1 MKKLFTCVIAV
12 MMMISCGLLAAC
24 AEETANNSA
33 STPEG
38 SGNSSV
44 SVASD
49 GGADNTSGSASASVW
64 DSVWSSEREA
74 YNWTPATAM
83 ENGNNDG
90 TQNTTVY
97 LVGDSTVCE
106 YSMTKE
112 RSRYYP
118 RNGYGMWFD
127 DFLSDKVTV
136 NNLALSGRS
145 SRSFLKE
152 ANYTTLKNSIKAG
165 DYLVIGFGHND
176 EKTTDGYYTN
186 PSGQVIHEDSFKYY
200 LYNYYVK
207 LALDKG
213 ATPILCTPIIRIAKN
228 YKDANFHITTSGTY
242 EGGDYP
248 KAIRELGSEFGIT
261 VVDMTKITKDFF
273 TAMAYEDACEYYAR
287 SSMGMDNLN
296 NVDTTHINSYGAA
309 TLAYKFM
316 LALKNTDNTLKYYI
330 DDTKM
335 VEPDVSVRV
344 VSMDAVAA

>member
-1 MKKLFTCVIAV
+1 MRILLNKEWMMKKFFTLIVCLI
-12 MMMISCGLLAAC
+12 MITSFGLVAAC
-24 AEETANNSA
+24 ADGTANNSSPA
-33 STPEG
+33 SGGEG
-38 SGNSSV
+38 
-44 SVASD
+44 
-49 GGADNTSGSASASVW
+49 ASASVSGSA
-64 DSVWSSEREA
+64 DASASASVWSSEREA
-74 YNWTPATAM
+74 YSWTPATAM
-83 ENGNNDG
+83 KNGDNDG

-127 DFLSDKVTV
+127 DFLSNKVTV

-145 SRSFLKE
+145 SKSFLKE
-152 ANYTTLKNSIKAG
+152 SNYKTLTDNIKAG

-176 EKTTDGYYTN
+176 EKTTDGFYTN
-186 PSGQVIHEDSFKYY
+186 PAGQVVHEDSFKYH

-207 LALDKG
+207 VALDAG

-228 YKDANFHITTSGTY
+228 YKDANFHITANGTY

-248 KAIRELGSEFGIT
+248 KAIRELGSEFGVT
-261 VVDMTKITKDFF
+261 VIDMTKITKDFF
-273 TAMAYEDACEYYAR
+273 TAMEYADACEYYAR
-287 SSMGMDNLN
+287 SSMGIDDLN

-330 DDTKM
+330 DETKM
-335 VEPDVSVRV
+335 VEPDISVRV
-344 VSMDAVAA
+344 VSMDAASN

>member
-1 MKKLFTCVIAV
+1 MMKKFLTCIVAF
-12 MMMISCGLLAAC
+12 MMITSFGLVAAC
-24 AEETANNSA
+24 ADGTANNSSPA
-33 STPEG
+33 SGGEG
-38 SGNSSV
+38 ASASV
-44 SVASD
+44 SGSA
-49 GGADNTSGSASASVW
+49 GASASASVW
-64 DSVWSSEREA
+64 SNEREA
-74 YNWTPATAM
+74 YSWTPATAM
-83 ENGNNDG
+83 KNGDNDG

-145 SRSFLKE
+145 SKSFLKE
-152 ANYTTLKNSIKAG
+152 SNYKTLTDNIKAG

-176 EKTTDGYYTN
+176 EKMTDGFYTN
-186 PSGQVIHEDSFKYY
+186 PAGQVVHEDSFKYH

-207 LALDKG
+207 VALDAG

-228 YKDANFHITTSGTY
+228 YKDSHFHITANGTY

-248 KAIRELGSEFGIT
+248 KAIRELGSEFGVT
-261 VVDMTKITKDFF
+261 VIDMTKITKDFF
-273 TAMAYEDACEYYAR
+273 TAMEYADACEYYAR
-287 SSMGMDNLN
+287 LDMKLN

-316 LALKNTDNTLKYYI
+316 LALKDTDNTLKYYI
-330 DDTKM
+330 DETKM